1 MGGWCK
7 LLLGRRERARGR
19 SASWA
24 AWARQVLAKNTGA
37 SWFLLHGLAA
47 RPGQK
52 KVPALFPLLSSS
64 LRGGHARAERR
75 SQWRDPIQASDS
87 QHPAAAR
94 RDKSCDEPL
103 TALQEQVA
111 EQPTRPKS
119 KSSQNKIGG
128 GKCEGRGGTWLLLLL
143 GPEKAPCLRMHTAPE
158 NAENDFENVMPAAQL
173 AASPTPFHTTCRH
186 TPAH

>member
-1 MGGWCK
+1 MVQ
-7 LLLGRRERARGR
+7 A
-19 SASWA
+19 A
-24 AWARQVLAKNTGA
+24 AWTEGEGTWAQCELGCLGKVGA
-37 SWFLLHGLAA
+37 CQEHRCLLVSVAWLGC

-75 SQWRDPIQASDS
+75 SQWRHPIQASDS

-94 RDKSCDEPL
+94 RDKSRDEPL

-128 GKCEGRGGTWLLLLL
+128 GKCEGWGGTWLLLLL
-143 GPEKAPCLRMHTAPE
+143 GPEKAPCLRTHTVPE
-158 NAENDFENVMPAAQL
+158 NAENDFENAMPAAQL
-173 AASPTPFHTTCRH
+173 AASPTPFHTTRRH